1 MKHPDIEK
9 IAAKVKPLFP
19 QAPDIALVLG
29 SGLGD
34 LAEELEE
41 TRRIATATLPGY
53 PHSTVPGHKGFIIS
67 GKLHDKKL
75 ICFQGR
81 IHLYEGYPVEK
92 VVLPIQLASALGAT
106 RLIITNAAGGISD
119 HLVPGSLMLITDQI
133 DLQLRLRRRPDSDKS
148 LSLER
153 ARWFQQK
160 SPYSER
166 LQEFAKDAAL
176 KCQVRLHPGT
186 LSALL
191 GPSYETPAEARMER
205 ILGADAASM
214 STVAEAA
221 EAARLG
227 MDVVGISCIT
237 NKVAGLPG
245 SSLDH
250 DEVIEVA
257 ARVKGQFIKLIKEI
271 IRRI

>member
-1 MKHPDIEK
+1 MSESLSK
-9 IAAKVKPLFP
+9 IVDKVKPIFP
-19 QAPDIALVLG
+19 EPPDIALVLG

-34 LAEELEE
+34 LAEELEDA
-41 TRRIATATLPGY
+41 RRIATSTLRDY

-67 GKLHDKKL
+67 GKLYGKSL

-92 VVLPIQLASALGAT
+92 VILPIQLASALGAT

-119 HLVPGSLMLITDQI
+119 HLTPGSLMLITDQI
-133 DLQLRLRRRPDSDKS
+133 DLQLRLRKRLDAIDPMPI
-148 LSLER
+148 ER
-153 ARWFQQK
+153 IPWYSEK
-160 SPYSER
+160 SPFSER
-166 LQEFAKDAAL
+166 LQEITKDAGLA
-176 KCQVRLHPGT
+176 CQVRLHPGT
-186 LSALL
+186 LSSLL

-227 MDVVGISCIT
+227 MEVVGISCIT